1 MTECIPR
8 PAGRPDNIH
17 KHTIDMAESAE
28 FTFETDPELASTL
41 PGFTY
46 WDRDWFERE
55 KRRIFRRSW
64 RCIGHVSDI
73 PDAGD
78 YLTHHLVDQPVVVLR
93 TPGGDIRAFHN
104 VCKHRA
110 HLLLKKEQGT
120 LGAALITCP
129 YHAWSYDTD
138 GRLRA
143 APHCEH
149 VRGFSKSEIRL
160 DPVQVEVVAGFV
172 YINLNTGAPPL
183 LPEIAPAMDRL
194 QALCGNLAGL
204 RRAASVTFTV
214 AGNWKNV
221 GDNLLEC
228 YHCHPAH
235 KAFVDLVDMD
245 TYRVETERLWS
256 WQGGIC
262 RPRNLAYRI
271 PDGLDDDEREFVTLY
286 IWPDMAFTRFAGS
299 DAVATFVFEAVAP
312 EETRQIFTV
321 YTPSG
326 ELDPVAEDIYR
337 YFCDV
342 LGPEDVDLVEC
353 VQKGLHSVSY
363 DRGRFF
369 VDRDR
374 SWFSEHAVHHFHAL
388 VDRHMRHPTG
398 AR

>member
-1 MTECIPR
+1 MSD
-8 PAGRPDNIH
+8 PA
-17 KHTIDMAESAE
+17 EY
-28 FTFETDPELASTL
+28 TFEDDPELASTL
-41 PGFTY
+41 PGYTY

-55 KRRIFRRSW
+55 KQRIFRRNW
-64 RCIGHVSDI
+64 RCVGHVSDL
-73 PDAGD
+73 PDVGD
-78 YLTHHLVDQPVVVLR
+78 YLAHRLVDQPVMVLR
-93 TPGGDIRAFHN
+93 APDGAIRAFHN

-110 HLLLKKEQGT
+110 HMLVREEQGN
-120 LGAALITCP
+120 LGTALITCP
-129 YHAWSYDTD
+129 YHAWAYDMD
-138 GRLRA
+138 GQLRT
-143 APHCEH
+143 APHCERI
-149 VRGFSKSEIRL
+149 RGFSRSEIRL
-160 DPVQVEVVAGFV
+160 DPVQVEVIAGFI
-172 YINLNTGAPPL
+172 YINLTPDASPL
-183 LPEIAPAMDRL
+183 LPEIASAMDRF

-204 RRAASVTFTV
+204 RRAASVIFDV

-271 PDGLDDDEREFVTLY
+271 PDGLDDAEREFVTLY
-286 IWPDMAFTRFAGS
+286 VWPDMSFTRFAGS
-299 DAVATFVFEAVAP
+299 DAVATFVFEALAP
-312 EETRQIFTV
+312 EETRQVFTV

-326 ELDPVAEDIYR
+326 ELDPVSSDIYR
-337 YFCDV
+337 YFRDV
-342 LGPEDVDLVEC
+342 LGPEDVDLVES

-369 VDRDR
+369 VDKDR

-388 VDRHMRHPTG
+388 VDRHMRRPSG
-398 AR
+398 KP